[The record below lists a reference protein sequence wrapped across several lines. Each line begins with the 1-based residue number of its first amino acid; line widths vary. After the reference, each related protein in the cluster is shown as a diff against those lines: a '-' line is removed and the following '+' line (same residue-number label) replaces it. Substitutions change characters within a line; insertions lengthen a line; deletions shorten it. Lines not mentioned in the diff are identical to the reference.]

1 MKKENEKL
9 KKDGKDNTTIKD
21 IIIYLSI
28 IIIAVLIR
36 TYVVALVR
44 VNGTSMYPTLE
55 NKDFMILNKIN
66 YRFNDIKRFD
76 IVVIKEEKE
85 YLIKRVIGL
94 PGDKI
99 EYKNNKLYVNG
110 KYVEE
115 KFGHKRTNDFTL
127 DELKNKTVPKNT
139 YFVLGDNRTNSI
151 DSRIIGFIPR
161 NRIVGKTS
169 LTILPFNRI
178 GNKK

>member
-1 MKKENEKL
+1 MTKY
-9 KKDGKDNTTIKD
+9 KD
-21 IIIYLSI
+21 IISYVI
-28 IIIAVLIR
+28 IILAIILIR
-36 TYVVALVR
+36 VFIVTPVIVD
-44 VNGTSMYPTLE
+44 GDSMKPNLI
-55 NKDFMILNKIN
+55 NNQILILSKLNKN
-66 YRFNDIKRFD
+66 LKRFD
-76 IVVIKEEKE
+76 IVVLKHEVNGKKEE
-85 YLIKRVIGL
+85 LVKRVIGL
-94 PGDKI
+94 PGEII

-139 YFVLGDNRTNSI
+139 YFVLGDNRTNSM